1 MNKLAR
7 ETGLTAAQQEVE
19 KGRVQG
25 ELRVQIS
32 LSSHCCLKD
41 HSMGLTVGNIGG
53 LGLFL
58 IPGKANLGQIWLI
71 GSALA

>member
-1 MNKLAR
+1 MLLDAMATSGVNKLAR
-7 ETGLTAAQQEVE
+7 ESGLTAAQQEVE

-41 HSMGLTVGNIGG
+41 HPMGLGQCSMG
-53 LGLFL
+53 
-58 IPGKANLGQIWLI
+58 
-71 GSALA
+71 